1 MIFKSL
7 CFPGSHWMFEVISML
22 VSGRTELLED
32 TKEDLTIEM
41 IPDVQTLHAL
51 PSPRVLTT
59 HLQYRFLPRKHR
71 ENSGKTICI
80 IRNPKDC
87 AVSCYH
93 HFSRSK
99 MSNFL
104 APDWD
109 TLLLNFL
116 SEGTHIY
123 EIFLPESVS

>member
-1 MIFKSL
+1 
-7 CFPGSHWMFEVISML
+7 MFEVISML
-22 VSGRTELLED
+22 VSGRTELLES
-32 TKEDLTIEM
+32 TKSEFTIEM
-41 IPDVQTLHAL
+41 VPDIQTLHSL
-51 PSPRVLTT
+51 PSPRVLST

-71 ENSGKTICI
+71 DNGGKTICI

-109 TLLLNFL
+109 TLLQNFL
-116 SEGTHIY
+116 SEGTN
-123 EIFLPESVS
+123 V